1 MKTLLKLALVALVAN
16 ATWRIGTAYVSHYR
30 FKDSVQS
37 TAQFRGRKSDQQIRD
52 RILELAGE
60 FDVPVTEQSL
70 TLRADEHHT
79 IVDASYERPIDI
91 LPGFTYPWRFT
102 VHIDTFTMLP

>member
-16 ATWRIGTAYVSHYR
+16 ATWRIGLAYVSYYR
-30 FKDSVQS
+30 FKDSVQ
-37 TAQFRGRKSDQQIRD
+37 TTTQFRGRKSDQQIRS

-60 FDVPVTEQSL
+60 YDVPISEQTL

-79 IVDASYERPIDI
+79 TVDASYELRIAV
-91 LPGFTYPWRFT
+91 LPRVTVPWPFT
-102 VHIDTFTMLP
+102 VHVDTFTMLP